1 MTARNCTTQK
11 PSKQPR
17 PKNKKYTQ
25 QEFIDR
31 ANEVHNN
38 YYKYD
43 RVTYKNCTTKVE
55 IYCPDCDAYFSMK
68 PYAHLQG
75 QKCGLCRAQR
85 AANSSRRSAKDFIEL
100 ANKKHGFGRY
110 DYSQVEYIR
119 STEKVAIK
127 CNKCGDVFHQKANSH
142 LSGQGCINCAGC
154 KRLTLKEF
162 IDRVESLHGKG
173 RFNFDKT
180 VYKRSHSKVIITCV
194 EHGDFITKPNSI
206 LTNRGG
212 CKECANESVSQKNRM
227 SFEEFVKRAI
237 EHHQDRYEY
246 YEDEY
251 TLSSIKMRIKCKVH
265 GDFWQV
271 GTDHIN
277 GHGCKACGSDLN
289 GFGRDNFVR
298 LCDKNNSGKG
308 ILYVVEC
315 RGDEEVFYKIGI
327 TSLSIKKRLNARFP
341 YKYKVLYKLE
351 DNSEY
356 IYNIESK
363 LHGLLKKKHYAPNI
377 FFKGSV
383 YECFT
388 TIKPVEKLLKE
399 LSTTEQLQLLA

>member
-1 MTARNCTTQK
+1 MTKQNCTTQK

-25 QEFIDR
+25 QEFINR

-38 YYKYD
+38 YYRYD
-43 RVTYKNCTTKVE
+43 RVVYKNSTTKVE
-55 IYCPDCDAYFSMK
+55 IYCPSCNDYFLIRPCS
-68 PYAHLQG
+68 HLQG
-75 QKCGLCRAQR
+75 QKCGLCRIHRTAD
-85 AANSSRRSAKDFIEL
+85 SRRRSTKDFIEL
-100 ANKKHGFGRY
+100 ANKKHGVGRY
-110 DYSQVEYIR
+110 DYSQVEYTSSSEKIKIR
-119 STEKVAIK
+119 
-127 CNKCGDVFHQKANSH
+127 CNVCLDEFYQTASSH
-142 LSGQGCINCAGC
+142 LGGKGCAYCAGC
-154 KRLTLKEF
+154 KRLTTQQF
-162 IDRVESLHGKG
+162 IEKVVSIYGEGK
-173 RFNFDKT
+173 FSFEKT
-180 VYKRSHSKVIITCV
+180 VYKRSSSKVIITCRK
-194 EHGDFITKPNSI
+194 HGDFSTKPNWL
-206 LTNRGG
+206 LTHKAG

-227 SFEEFVKRAI
+227 PFEEFVRRAR
-237 EHHQDRYEY
+237 ERHQNNYEY
-246 YEDEY
+246 YKDEY
-251 TLSSIKMRIKCKVH
+251 VLSTDKLRIKCKVH
-265 GDFWQV
+265 GDFFQL
-271 GTDHIN
+271 GTSHIN

-289 GFGRDNFVR
+289 GFGRDNFVK
-298 LCDKNNSGKG
+298 LCDKNNNGNG

-315 RGDEEVFYKIGI
+315 RDGEEVFYKIGI

-351 DNSEY
+351 DSSEY

-363 LHGLLKKKHYAPNI
+363 LHSLLKKKHYTPNI